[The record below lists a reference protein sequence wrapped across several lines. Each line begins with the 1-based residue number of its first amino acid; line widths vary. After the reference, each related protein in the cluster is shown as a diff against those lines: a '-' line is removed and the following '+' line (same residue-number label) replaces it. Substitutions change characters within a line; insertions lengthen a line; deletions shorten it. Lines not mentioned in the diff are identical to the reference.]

1 MTDPLYVQPD
11 GVRSYAQIHDEV
23 LAGLSEVMGAAA
35 PEVLGVETTHGPIAS
50 PVSAALSQVL
60 DSRHGTLQATSTSAQ
75 TISELLQKAAQM
87 YEQGDQ
93 KGAATL
99 KAAAEAMQNANAAG
113 GASVAGA
120 AGAAGSAGAGSTG
133 EASGAGGGADMVGQM
148 VSQVGQQV
156 GQMAQSIAQPL
167 QGITQGLQQFPQQV
181 MQSAQQLAQ
190 QVSQAAGT
198 AGEKAPGDPSAP
210 DDGAGPGIV
219 PEGRFPEEQA
229 DQAAAGDTADAGSA
243 PDPPRAQRAEPAQTR
258 PQSD

>member
-23 LAGLSEVMGAAA
+23 RAALSEVMGTAA

-50 PVSAALSQVL
+50 PVSGALSQVL

-75 TISELLQKAAQM
+75 TISELLQKAARM

-99 KAAAEAMQNANAAG
+99 KAAAEAMQNADAAG
-113 GASVAGA
+113 GG
-120 AGAAGSAGAGSTG
+120 
-133 EASGAGGGADMVGQM
+133 ASGAGAGLVAARRPAQARGADMVGQM
-148 VSQVGQQV
+148 GSQVGQQV

-167 QGITQGLQQFPQQV
+167 QGMAQGLQQVPEQV
-181 MQSAQQLAQ
+181 MQGAQQLAQ

-198 AGEKAPGDPSAP
+198 AGEKAPGDPSAHG
-210 DDGAGPGIV
+210 DGAGPGIV
-219 PEGRFPEEQA
+219 PEGRFAEEKG
-229 DQAAAGDTADAGSA
+229 DQAAAGDTADAGRA
-243 PDPPRAQRAEPAQTR
+243 PEPLRPERAQPAQTR
-258 PQSD
+258 PQAD

>member
-23 LAGLSEVMGAAA
+23 RAALSEVMGTAA

-50 PVSAALSQVL
+50 PVSGALSQVL

-75 TISELLQKAAQM
+75 TISELLQKAARM

-99 KAAAEAMQNANAAG
+99 KAAAEAMQNADAAG
-113 GASVAGA
+113 GGASGAGA
-120 AGAAGSAGAGSTG
+120 AGAASAGA
-133 EASGAGGGADMVGQM
+133 ARGADMVGQM
-148 VSQVGQQV
+148 GSQVGQQV

-167 QGITQGLQQFPQQV
+167 QGMAQGLQQVPEQV
-181 MQSAQQLAQ
+181 MQGAQQLAQ

-198 AGEKAPGDPSAP
+198 AGEKAPGDPSAHG
-210 DDGAGPGIV
+210 DGAGPGIV
-219 PEGRFPEEQA
+219 PEGRFAEEKG
-229 DQAAAGDTADAGSA
+229 DQAAAGDTADAGRA
-243 PDPPRAQRAEPAQTR
+243 PEPLRPERAQPAQTR
-258 PQSD
+258 PQAD